1 MKTAFYIVAFVF
13 VSFFM
18 DVFSF
23 LLGSRIGGGS
33 GDTSFAIMAISLFSG
48 VVVCC
53 TIYIGDQINMLNPNS
68 ITTESPDEKTQQD
81 AK

>member
-23 LLGSRIGGGS
+23 LLGTRIGGGS
-33 GDTSFAIMAISLFSG
+33 GDTTFVIMAISLFSG

-53 TIYIGDQINMLNPNS
+53 TIYLGDQINKLNPNT
-68 ITTESPDEKTQQD
+68 ITTESPGEKTEQD
-81 AK
+81 VK